1 MLVGLALF
9 IVYIIFGVRLEQV
22 TQFLQQLNSLQFTI
36 FYILALAAV
45 LASVFFWSA
54 AWNTILRTLSVE
66 VSYRRAYL
74 YYWVGYFTDLVIPC
88 ATVCGELTRMYL
100 VEQQTKKSY
109 GVLAASAI
117 TNRIVAYTIVTI
129 GLYTGAILIFLKP
142 STPPVLSNVF
152 FLFVVGVTAYTV
164 VLLYLAFVKQAAK
177 NLTLVYQKIMKRLR
191 PKTYQAST
199 QQTSQSLASYYQG
212 FTVFRHNP
220 RRLIKPF
227 ILNLTSYLLGLAV
240 YILIFYA
247 VGISAPSP
255 EFYIVIYFIA
265 TAFQDIAAVLSVGS
279 LDIVLAS
286 VLISY
291 GLNPGV
297 SIITALL
304 LRSVGF
310 WFPLFVGFASV
321 ELLGARELVSKSPHL
336 LRKHSE
342 EKNETITL
350 SLGPT
355 EDGQSLCISQ

>member
-1 MLVGLALF
+1 MIAGLAVF
-9 IVYIIFGVRLEQV
+9 IAYIIFGVRFEQV

-36 FYILALAAV
+36 FYILALASV

-54 AWNTILRTLSVE
+54 AWNDILRTLAVKI
-66 VSYRRAYL
+66 SYRRAYL

-100 VEQQTKKSY
+100 VEQETKKSY

-117 TNRIVAYTIVTI
+117 TNRIIAYMIVTI
-129 GLYTGAILIFLKP
+129 GLYSGAVLIFLRP
-142 STPPVLSNVF
+142 DTPAILSNVF
-152 FLFVVGVTAYTV
+152 TLFIVGVTVYTA

-177 NLTLVYQKIMKRLR
+177 NITDVYQKIMKRLR

-199 QQTSQSLASYYQG
+199 QQTSQSLSNYYHG
-212 FTVFRHNP
+212 FTVFRQNP
-220 RRLIKPF
+220 RLLIKPF
-227 ILNLTSYLLGLAV
+227 ILNLSSYLLGLAV
-240 YILIFYA
+240 YILIFA
-247 VGISAPSP
+247 ALGIQAPSP

-265 TAFQDIAAVLSVGS
+265 TAFQDIAAVFSVGS

-286 VLISY
+286 VLILY

-297 SIITALL
+297 SLIAALL

-321 ELLGARELVSKSPHL
+321 QLLGARDLISKPHHL
-336 LRKHSE
+336 LKRTAE
-342 EKNETITL
+342 NTAALPPE
-350 SLGPT
+350 
-355 EDGQSLCISQ
+355 